1 MQNQNMRVSTTN
13 NSAGISNIDSD
24 LHSLSPTQQ
33 EGQKIVND
41 ILDVQN
47 SADPVRFINRL
58 PEHIVTL
65 QRLAEQETYTSP
77 GVISQFA
84 KSQGFTEPLLPCNTG
99 GSTAVRIITVLELEE
114 QLHTLK
120 SQAAVL
126 NGVHERLGSDAP
138 VLSHAKIMAN
148 GYKYVLLLAAISNIF
163 SAGKLMLEHAPG
175 RESRTIL
182 GLAREVVALAIH
194 LKLFRDMSFDL
205 SVLEKIKNTR
215 NSTLQTLPQWDLN
228 NPEKSLQEA
237 LAKINSIKEQSVAV
251 TKAKD
256 QAKDIFMKKD
266 LPSIMAGFLT
276 LSLAGHFVGI
286 ATQ

>member
-138 VLSHAKIMAN
+138 VLSHAK
-148 GYKYVLLLAAISNIF
+148 
-163 SAGKLMLEHAPG
+163 
-175 RESRTIL
+175 
-182 GLAREVVALAIH
+182 
-194 LKLFRDMSFDL
+194 
-205 SVLEKIKNTR
+205 
-215 NSTLQTLPQWDLN
+215 
-228 NPEKSLQEA
+228 
-237 LAKINSIKEQSVAV
+237 
-251 TKAKD
+251 
-256 QAKDIFMKKD
+256 
-266 LPSIMAGFLT
+266 
-276 LSLAGHFVGI
+276 
-286 ATQ
+286 